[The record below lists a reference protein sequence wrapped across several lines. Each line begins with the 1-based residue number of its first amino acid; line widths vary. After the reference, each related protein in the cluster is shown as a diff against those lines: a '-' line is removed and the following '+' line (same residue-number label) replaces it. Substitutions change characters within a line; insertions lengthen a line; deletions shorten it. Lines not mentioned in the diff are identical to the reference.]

1 MHRGCARV
9 FVIWEY
15 ACIELKLHF
24 QSMNALEDFDVSTTC
39 TIRLAAE
46 NLSKWLENENL
57 INCNY
62 VGDYK
67 GECCHALNSHRDI
80 WSLPPYARA
89 RADKLKRSVID
100 GGRAIA
106 LLRLSWRHENR
117 DCIFRLLVHLLFTL
131 STSNRLQKRISIV
144 QSCLFKTHAIAVI
157 VGEHLADA

>member
-100 GGRAIA
+100 GGVRLLCWGWAGDTRIAIA
-106 LLRLSWRHENR
+106 YFVCWYICFLLY
-117 DCIFRLLVHLLFTL
+117 LLQIGCRNVSVLFKVVFL
-131 STSNRLQKRISIV
+131 RRMRLQ
-144 QSCLFKTHAIAVI
+144 
-157 VGEHLADA
+157 